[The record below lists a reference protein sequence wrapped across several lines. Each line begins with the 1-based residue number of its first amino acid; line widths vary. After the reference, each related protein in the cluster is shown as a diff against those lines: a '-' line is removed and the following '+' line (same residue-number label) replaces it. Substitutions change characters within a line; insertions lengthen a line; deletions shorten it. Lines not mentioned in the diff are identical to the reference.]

1 MATNY
6 QQQVAR
12 VHNTSTLVEVVDTL
26 ACAMTDRQL
35 MHQYV
40 DARRTVQAL
49 TKGEQDEQCKEFI
62 RQAILIAE
70 MCGDVLKR
78 RGIPECT
85 WWQASDDTVQEIA
98 DILFN

>member
-6 QQQVAR
+6 QKQVAQ

-40 DARRTVQAL
+40 EARRWVKAL
-49 TKGEQDEQCKEFI
+49 SEGKQDEQCKQFI
-62 RQAILIAE
+62 RQHILIAE

-78 RGIPECT
+78 RGVPECT